1 MTEGQLTSKIKPIY
15 LGNEIL
21 ATFATD
27 RQNTTVRVI
36 TPADS
41 RAILRLLD
49 TAWQVYLRL
58 SPLELEGKLA
68 HLPGYLAEDYLGLRG
83 FMIIEPHPI
92 EVAFLLAAGLRD
104 TWHPRPYLDLLLPAV
119 EAAARIRGLSKLV
132 YIGNAVWLIQELKK
146 RDFRTQEW
154 VVTLERSSR
163 QAPPTPPQVARLRPV
178 TAADLPSLSALDA
191 LTFNEIWHHAIG
203 DIADALDGQDS
214 FVLAEFD
221 GRIVGYEWCE
231 LFASHAHVSRLAV
244 QPTYQ
249 GRGIGGQ
256 LLHRAIGDALSRGL
270 NHITLNTQEN
280 NFRSLALY
288 RRYGFETTPERMP
301 LLLKEL

>member
-1 MTEGQLTSKIKPIY
+1 MPV
-15 LGNEIL
+15 L
-21 ATFATD
+21 ATN

-36 TPADS
+36 NQADG

-49 TAWQVYLRL
+49 TAWRVYLRL
-58 SPLELEGKLA
+58 SPLELKGKLT
-68 HLPGYLAEDYLGLRG
+68 HVPGYLAEDYLGVRG
-83 FMIIEPHPI
+83 FMIIDPHPT

-104 TWHPRPYLDLLLPAV
+104 TWHPKPYLELLLPAV
-119 EAAARIRGLSKLV
+119 EAAAQAHNQSKLV
-132 YIGNAVWLIQELKK
+132 YIGSAVWLVQELKEHG
-146 RDFRTQEW
+146 FRTQEW
-154 VVTLERSSR
+154 VVTLERSGR
-163 QAPPTPPQVARLRPV
+163 EAPPAPPQVARLRPV
-178 TAADLPSLSALDA
+178 TTADLPRLSALDA
-191 LTFNEIWHHAIG
+191 LSFNEIWHHAIG
-203 DIADALDGQDS
+203 DIANALLKDGA
-214 FVLAEFD
+214 FVLAELD

-231 LFASHAHVSRLAV
+231 MFANHAHVSRLAV

-256 LLHRAIGDALSRGL
+256 LLHRAITDALSRGL
-270 NHITLNTQEN
+270 DHITLNTQEN